1 MERETFQS
9 RLGFLLLSA
18 GCAIG
23 IGNVWRF
30 PYITGKYG
38 GGVFVLLYIFFL
50 VLVGVP
56 VMTMEFAIGRA
67 SQKSTVR
74 AYHVLEK
81 PGQKWHVHGY
91 IALAGN
97 FVLMMFYTS
106 VAGWMI
112 HYFYRYVTGSME
124 GIQGDATAAAFGEML
139 ASPGTVTIW
148 MILIVAAGFFICSRG
163 LQKGVESVSKWM
175 MVSLLILML
184 VLAVHS
190 FTLEGGGE
198 GLKFYLMPD
207 FQRTLDS
214 GLFETVTAAM
224 NQAFFTLS
232 LGIGAMADLRQLH
245 RQRATPC
252 WVSPSALPAWT
263 PSWHSYRRPHHFP
276 GLLCLRRQPGQRPVP
291 SSLSP
296 CPTFSIPWPA
306 AGSGA
311 ACSSCL
317 CFLHPSPRSSPC
329 LRTLWRVQEICSI
342 LEEEKRP

>member
-124 GIQGDATAAAFGEML
+124 GIHGDATAAAFGEML

-148 MILIVAAGFFICSRG
+148 MVLIVAAGFFICSRG
-163 LQKGVESVSKWM
+163 LQKGVENVSKWM

-232 LGIGAMADLRQLH
+232 LGIGAMLIFGSYLKKDKTLLGESISIACLDTFVAFVSGLIIFP
-245 RQRATPC
+245 AC
-252 WVSPSALPAWT
+252 FAYNVSPDSGPSLIFITLPNIFNSMAGGRIW
-263 PSWHSYRRPHHFP
+263 
-276 GLLCLRRQPGQRPVP
+276 G
-291 SSLSP
+291 SLFFLFMFFAS
-296 CPTFSIPWPA
+296 FS
-306 AGSGA
+306 
-311 ACSSCL
+311 
-317 CFLHPSPRSSPC
+317 RSSPC